1 MLHFVVNLRDGGPGL
16 LLKITP
22 DRLEMPVL
30 DIFSSFPET
39 FLIGMINDESTD
51 GKEKVYAKEIR

>member
-1 MLHFVVNLRDGGPGL
+1 MLHFVVNLWDGELGL

-22 DRLEMPVL
+22 DVLEMPVL

-39 FLIGMINDESTD
+39 FLIGMIN
-51 GKEKVYAKEIR
+51 R